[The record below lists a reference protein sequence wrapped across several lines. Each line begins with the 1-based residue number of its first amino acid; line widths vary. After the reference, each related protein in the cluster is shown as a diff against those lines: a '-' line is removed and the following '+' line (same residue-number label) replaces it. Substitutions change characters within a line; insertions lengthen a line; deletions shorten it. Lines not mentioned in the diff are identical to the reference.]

1 MEGNAE
7 LRDGMARKLYK
18 TLKVGALYTTRE
30 LANLI
35 GNDPRGMQGG
45 VIPKGDAQL
54 LLVTLLDPKYPDEVI
69 NDTLHW
75 YGQENQK
82 YAERHLIEGTRD
94 SFVFIRDKSP
104 KPFVYYGRAAMN
116 RILMKGRGTP
126 SEVILDLFEYS
137 NVLQES
143 ENTDQ
148 DPAKNLLNSNTPYK
162 AVPRNVSNTEAQK
175 LVTVRTEQGNYR
187 REALKLWDGKCAV
200 TGVDEPGWLIA
211 SHIKPWRESNNDER
225 CNPYNSLI
233 LTPNYD
239 KLFDRGVISFSPDN
253 GKIILPQIHTHEM
266 WKNLERMHIDDEVHL
281 SHIPN
286 GTEKFLDYHNKRVF
300 GYQVNDGKN
309 DDQFLAELVAK
320 AMA

>member
-1 MEGNAE
+1 MQYNAE
-7 LRDGMARKLYK
+7 LRDGMSRKLYNS
-18 TLKVGALYTTRE
+18 LKVGEQYTTKD

-35 GNDPRGMQGG
+35 GNNPRGMQGG

-54 LLVTLLDPKYPDEVI
+54 LLITLLDPKYPDEII

-75 YGQENQK
+75 YGQEKQK

-94 SFVFIRDKSP
+94 SFVFIREKSP
-104 KPFVYYGRAAMN
+104 QPFVYYGRASMN

-126 SEVILDLFEYS
+126 SEVILNLFEYS
-137 NVLQES
+137 KDKQIDEIVY
-143 ENTDQ
+143 Q
-148 DPAKNLLNSNTPYK
+148 DPVKNLHNLDDTYK
-162 AVPRNVSNTEAQK
+162 AVPRNISNTEVQK
-175 LVTVRTEQGNYR
+175 LIKVRTEQGNYR
-187 REALKLWDGKCAV
+187 RDALRLWNGKCAV

-211 SHIKPWRESNNDER
+211 SHIKPWRESSNDER

-253 GKIILPQIHTHEM
+253 GKIILPRIHTHEM
-266 WKNLERMHIDDEVHL
+266 WKNLERMHIDDDVHL
-281 SHIPN
+281 SHIPK
-286 GTEKFLDYHNKRVF
+286 GTEQFLDYHNKRVF
-300 GYQVNDGKN
+300 GYEVNDGKN
-309 DDQFLAELVAK
+309 NEQFLSELVAK